1 MTTALRRFFVVVVPL
16 ALAAVL
22 WYHPDGGPDIFE
34 DIHNDVAPWIV
45 VHTAMLFGF
54 PLLVFSTLFL
64 LTGIQSRAATVS
76 RVALVPFLAFYT
88 AWETTIGIGNG
99 VLVDYAND
107 LPPDE
112 QAVVS
117 DAIQHYSYNSIVGA
131 ESVAIVIGALGWV
144 VAMVAASIALKRA
157 GAGWTAFILIWLS
170 SVFVLHPPPIGPA
183 ALVCFA
189 AGAVLVERWRKRTL
203 DAAPAPESRELSPA
217 TAAP

>member
-22 WYHPDGGPDIFE
+22 WYHPDGGPDIFA
-34 DIHNDVAPWIV
+34 DTHNDVETWMV

-54 PLLVFSTLFL
+54 PLLVFSTLL
-64 LTGIQSRAATVS
+64 LLSGIQSHAATVS
-76 RVALVPFLAFYT
+76 RVALVPFVAFYT

-117 DAIQHYSYNSIVGA
+117 DAIQHYSYNSITGA
-131 ESVAIVIGALGWV
+131 ESIALVIGALGWV
-144 VAMVAASIALKRA
+144 VSMVAASIALKRA
-157 GAGWTAFILIWLS
+157 GAGWTVFILTWLS
-170 SVFVLHPPPIGPA
+170 AVFVVHPPPIGPA

-189 AGAVLVERWRKRTL
+189 AGAVLAERWRKRNA
-203 DAAPAPESRELSPA
+203 DAAPAMESREMSPVA
-217 TAAP
+217 AAP

>member
-16 ALAAVL
+16 ALAVLL
-22 WYHPDGGPDIFE
+22 WYHPDGGPDIFA
-34 DIHNDVAPWIV
+34 DVHDDVAPWMV

-54 PLLVFSTLFL
+54 PLLVFSTLLL

-117 DAIQHYSYNSIVGA
+117 DAIQHYAYNSITGA
-131 ESVAIVIGALGWV
+131 ESVATFVGGLGWV

-157 GAGWTAFILIWLS
+157 GAGWMAFILIWLS

-189 AGAVLVERWRKRTL
+189 AGAVLAERWRKRTQ
-203 DAAPAPESRELSPA
+203 DAAPVPESRDLSPA
-217 TAAP
+217 TAAR